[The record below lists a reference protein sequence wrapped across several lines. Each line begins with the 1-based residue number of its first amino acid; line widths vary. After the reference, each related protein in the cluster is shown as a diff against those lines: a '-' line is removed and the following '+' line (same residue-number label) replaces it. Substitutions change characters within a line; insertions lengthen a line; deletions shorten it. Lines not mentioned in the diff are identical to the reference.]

1 MRTKRSHA
9 NILRLL
15 TLAVLSS
22 VVPVGCGAPSAEDGV
37 MDRETFIATYVELR
51 AAALSS
57 PTGTIDP
64 GPRDSILA
72 LHGASEAG
80 LLEFAELRGKDPEF
94 MNLLWSEVQ
103 TRLLE
108 FLAAAEPDESEAR

>member
-1 MRTKRSHA
+1 
-9 NILRLL
+9 
-15 TLAVLSS
+15 
-22 VVPVGCGAPSAEDGV
+22 

-57 PTGTIDP
+57 PTGLIDP

-72 LHGASEAG
+72 SHGASEAA
-80 LLEFAELRGKDPEF
+80 LLEFAELRGGNPKF

-108 FLAAAEPDESEAR
+108 RLSTSEPDAR